1 MLARLRRVPF
11 AAQVLLALV
20 LGVVLG
26 LVAREIGPVADGSPN
41 WLTSTLQTIGGTF
54 VTLLK
59 VLVPPLIVTAVIV
72 SIANLKQV
80 SNAARL
86 AGQTLLW
93 FAVTALIS
101 VAIGIGLGLLT
112 QPGRNSSVDAAAQAA
127 PESTGGW
134 FDFLTGIVPGN
145 IFGLQGSPDGSLSF
159 NVLQLIV
166 ISAAI
171 GIAAL
176 KVGEPAEPFLGL
188 VRSALAIVQK
198 VLWWVILLAPIG
210 TLGLIGNA
218 VASYGW
224 ESLGSLGVFTG
235 AVYAG
240 LALVL
245 FVVYPVLLRA
255 HGLSP
260 LRFFAGAW
268 PAIQLAFVSR
278 SSIGTL
284 PVTERVTEQNLGV
297 PRSYASFAVPL
308 GATTKM
314 DGCAAIYPALAAIFV
329 AQFFGVD
336 LAITDYLLIAL
347 VSVVGSAATAGVTGA
362 VVMLTLTLSSL
373 GLPLAGV
380 GLLLAIDPILDMGRT
395 AVNVAGQ
402 ALVPTIVAKREGI
415 LDVERY
421 RSTSTIDPM
430 TPVEEN
436 DGRGRRPARARDRL
450 TRDRPGPPRGAG
462 PVRVPG
468 QSTRSSQPT
477 SCGSSGRN
485 TSDHRAPSGDS
496 HGVSAFASCAASIT
510 AVASS
515 PTAVTHARPGKGPSG
530 RPGSAGPGHG
540 TGSGTSPCATSSGEA
555 AYGRAIAATAVGVQD
570 SGGGSPASSTARP
583 VSSSSRPRSSPRA
596 ASCSAVR
603 PLSGMPA
610 VSVRP

>member
-11 AAQVLLALV
+11 AAQVLLAV
-20 LGVVLG
+20 VVGVALGFL
-26 LVAREIGPVADGSPN
+26 AREMGTVADGSPN

-59 VLVPPLIVTAVIV
+59 TLVPPLIVTAVIV

-93 FAVTALIS
+93 FAITALIA
-101 VAIGIGLGLLT
+101 VGIGIGLGLLT
-112 QPGRNSSVDAAAQAA
+112 EPGRNSSVDAAAQEA
-127 PESTGGW
+127 PESTGSW

-145 IFGLQGSPDGSLSF
+145 VFGLQAGSNDDGTIGLSF

-166 ISAAI
+166 IAAAI

-176 KVGEPAEPFLGL
+176 KVGEAAEPFVGL

-198 VLWWVILLAPIG
+198 VLWWVILLAPLG
-210 TLGLIGNA
+210 TVGLIGNA

-224 ESLGSLGVFTG
+224 ESLSSLGVFAG
-235 AVYAG
+235 AVYVG

-245 FVVYPVLLRA
+245 FVVYPVLLRL

-260 LRFFAGAW
+260 LRYFAGAW

-336 LAITDYLLIAL
+336 LSVTDYLLIAL

-362 VVMLTLTLSSL
+362 VVMLTLTLSTL

-402 ALVPTIVAKREGI
+402 ALVPTLVAKREGI

-421 RSTSTIDPM
+421 RSTSTVDPLAR
-430 TPVEEN
+430 VDE
-436 DGRGRRPARARDRL
+436 RGGVDTDLRRPE
-450 TRDRPGPPRGAG
+450 P
-462 PVRVPG
+462 
-468 QSTRSSQPT
+468 
-477 SCGSSGRN
+477 
-485 TSDHRAPSGDS
+485 
-496 HGVSAFASCAASIT
+496 
-510 AVASS
+510 
-515 PTAVTHARPGKGPSG
+515 
-530 RPGSAGPGHG
+530 
-540 TGSGTSPCATSSGEA
+540 AT
-555 AYGRAIAATAVGVQD
+555 V
-570 SGGGSPASSTARP
+570 
-583 VSSSSRPRSSPRA
+583 
-596 ASCSAVR
+596 
-603 PLSGMPA
+603 
-610 VSVRP
+610 

>member
-20 LGVVLG
+20 LGVALG
-26 LVAREIGPVADGSPN
+26 FLAREMGTVADGTPN
-41 WLTSTLQTIGGTF
+41 WLTSTLQTVGSTF

-72 SIANLKQV
+72 SITNLKQV

-86 AGQTLLW
+86 AGQTILW
-93 FAVTALIS
+93 FAITALIAVS
-101 VAIGIGLGLLT
+101 IGIGLGLLT
-112 QPGRNSSVDAAAQAA
+112 QPGRNSSVDAAAQQA
-127 PESTGGW
+127 PATTGSW
-134 FDFLTGIVPGN
+134 WDFLTGLVPHN
-145 IFGLQGSPDGSLSF
+145 ILGLQSSAAGDLSF

-166 ISAAI
+166 LSVAI
-171 GIAAL
+171 GVATL

-210 TLGLIGNA
+210 TVGLIGNA
-218 VASYGW
+218 VATYGW
-224 ESLGSLGVFTG
+224 ESLGSLGVFAG

-297 PRSYASFAVPL
+297 PRSFASFAVPL

-329 AQFFGVD
+329 AQFFHVD
-336 LAITDYLLIAL
+336 LSITDYLLIAL
-347 VSVVGSAATAGVTGA
+347 VSVIGSAATAGVTGA
-362 VVMLTLTLSSL
+362 VVMLTLTLSTL

-421 RSTSTIDPM
+421 RSTSTIDPLAR
-430 TPVEEN
+430 VEGN
-436 DGRGRRPARARDRL
+436 DGVDADLRE
-450 TRDRPGPPRGAG
+450 
-462 PVRVPG
+462 PVTV
-468 QSTRSSQPT
+468 
-477 SCGSSGRN
+477 
-485 TSDHRAPSGDS
+485 
-496 HGVSAFASCAASIT
+496 
-510 AVASS
+510 
-515 PTAVTHARPGKGPSG
+515 
-530 RPGSAGPGHG
+530 
-540 TGSGTSPCATSSGEA
+540 
-555 AYGRAIAATAVGVQD
+555 
-570 SGGGSPASSTARP
+570 
-583 VSSSSRPRSSPRA
+583 
-596 ASCSAVR
+596 
-603 PLSGMPA
+603 
-610 VSVRP
+610 